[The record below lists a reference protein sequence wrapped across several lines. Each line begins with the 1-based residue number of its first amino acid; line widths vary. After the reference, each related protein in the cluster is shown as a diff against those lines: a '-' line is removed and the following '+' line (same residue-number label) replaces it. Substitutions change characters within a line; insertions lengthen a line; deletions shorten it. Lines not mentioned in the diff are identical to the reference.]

1 MRFHLVSGRLVHL
14 VALAA
19 FVLALIVSPMKGDA
33 QAPEAGDLM
42 EKMDADFVAL
52 VKAALIASVQELV
65 SETPY
70 GTIEKHAES
79 IAATAKILPSA
90 EEFRGDN
97 SILVFSRQLEGA
109 ATGLAKAAKTKKID
123 TTAKALLA
131 VHGVCVRCHEE
142 ARF

>member
-1 MRFHLVSGRLVHL
+1 MRFPLRSGRFFR
-14 VALAA
+14 LAA
-19 FVLALIVSPMKGDA
+19 IVAFLPALLVSPMKGDA

-52 VKAALIASVQELV
+52 VQAALIASVQELV
-65 SETPY
+65 NETPY

-97 SILVFSRQLEGA
+97 SMLVLSRQLEGA
-109 ATGLAKAAKTKKID
+109 AASLAKAAKTQKID
-123 TTAKALLA
+123 ATARALLGL
-131 VHGVCVRCHEE
+131 HGVCVRCHEE

>member
-1 MRFHLVSGRLVHL
+1 MRFHLVSGRLVRL
-14 VALAA
+14 VALVA

-109 ATGLAKAAKTKKID
+109 ATGLAKAAKSQEIAA
-123 TTAKALLA
+123 TAKALLA

>member
-1 MRFHLVSGRLVHL
+1 MRFHLVSGCLVRL

-52 VKAALIASVQELV
+52 VQAALIASVQELV
-65 SETPY
+65 NETPY

-97 SILVFSRQLEGA
+97 SMLVLSRQLEGA
-109 ATGLAKAAKTKKID
+109 AASLAKAAKTQKID
-123 TTAKALLA
+123 ATARALLGL
-131 VHGVCVRCHEE
+131 HGVCVRCHEE